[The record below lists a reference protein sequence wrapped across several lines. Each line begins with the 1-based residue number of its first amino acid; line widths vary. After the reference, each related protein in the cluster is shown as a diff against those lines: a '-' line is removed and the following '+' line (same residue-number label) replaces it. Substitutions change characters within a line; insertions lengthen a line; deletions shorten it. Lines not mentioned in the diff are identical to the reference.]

1 MQKKILSFF
10 LAIAMMLCTLPA
22 MAEEAVAVSEET
34 AALTTQEV
42 APEEQPEV
50 LEGTLLKAVNLL
62 SALSIAKGYE
72 DGTFRPENQVTRA
85 EYAAFVARML
95 RGGMVEATDNAGAV
109 REVVKEI
116 VTEKVVEIPAT
127 EEGAAPTTEIVKE
140 TTYEVE
146 YVSAEVMATQPSFN
160 DVAAN
165 HWANSDITFLR
176 DLGIVSGMGD
186 GSFAPDAP
194 VSFQDAV
201 KMTLCALGS
210 YYGDYAMAN
219 GGYPLGYIVKASEL
233 GLLKELENRG
243 AEAILR
249 GEVAV
254 LLYNALSAEYLVF
267 DQIKDGRPDYKTDET
282 ILSYVFDIDK
292 TNGYVTAN
300 MYSTLAGP
308 NEGAKENEIEID
320 GVRYRAIDETSQNYL
335 GYYVTA
341 YVKADDDDDSLGTM
355 YMMVP
360 HVKSKEVMV
369 EADDIEKATAS
380 RLDVVVND
388 ESESYSIDAKTV
400 IYNGTAYTDDFKQN
414 AEALLMP
421 SYGYVKLVSTKG
433 ATEYDLVIIENI
445 EHQIVRSVNK
455 KEQKLYFMD
464 NSYYDLDVENNEELR
479 VVLTKNGA
487 NATLDTDFAADDIV
501 AIVKSGNLIRIENL
515 GPNVV
520 SGKLAGKGKK
530 SVIVN
535 DVTYEITAS
544 AADMVK
550 IGKAYKL
557 YLTKAN
563 EVFFAKE
570 ISLTELE
577 ANMLTY
583 GLLLHVGNSSS
594 SALSSGYLNIKLFG
608 VDGQMKFL
616 NSTDDMKF
624 NNLRIGKKDAQGV
637 KTTAESIIAEL
648 KTTTMELAKSN
659 TVSVKNENGTTA
671 NVQNPFL
678 QVVKYKV
685 NAEGLVTELYSSA
698 YNDPDVFKKYGVYTG
713 KIITNGILQSTPYSL
728 SGTMVFSVPNWKNPL
743 ESDYKILKGV
753 NSRDTDLDDYIIYDI
768 NKDLNVG
775 VAVTHVP
782 KSAGASI
789 NLASV
794 MKYFIEAEE
803 AQATKA
809 GQSEPVDG
817 AMLYFYDT
825 GSKKSVFV
833 EKSNSAYATAMRL
846 QPGDCFYYSTT
857 NPDGFLNDF
866 NNKIWT
872 IDSIVKNIQ
881 NTQNGT
887 YMQILDA
894 LNSTTS
900 FYQFMFNVARIVSVD
915 GDELVLSTHATSDD
929 LTYQFCT
936 SLGKAVYKYDAKEK
950 EITTGETKDFDP
962 GEYVVLRRNSYQF
975 GDIMLIEGL
984 N

>member
-22 MAEEAVAVSEET
+22 MAEETAAVTEET
-34 AALTTQEV
+34 AAETTTQTPEV
-42 APEEQPEV
+42 QPEV
-50 LEGTLLKAVNLL
+50 LEGTLLKSVNLL

-95 RGGMVEATDNAGAV
+95 RGGMANESDNAGAV

-116 VTEKVVEIPAT
+116 VTEKTVEIPAT

-146 YVSAEVMATQPSFN
+146 YVSAEVVATAPSFN
-160 DVAAN
+160 DVSAD
-165 HWANSDITFLR
+165 HWANSDIAFLR

-186 GSFAPDAP
+186 GNFAPDAP

-219 GGYPLGYIVKASEL
+219 GGYPLGYILKASEL
-233 GLLKELENRG
+233 GLLKELQNKG
-243 AEAILR
+243 TEAILR

-282 ILSYVFDIDK
+282 ILSYVFDIEK
-292 TNGYVTAN
+292 ENGVVTGN
-300 MYSTLAGP
+300 MYSTLTGAA
-308 NEGAKENEIEID
+308 EGTKENEIELD
-320 GVRYRAIDETSQNYL
+320 GVRYIAIDGTSQDYL

-360 HVKSKEVMV
+360 YVKCKEVV
-369 EADDIEKATAS
+369 VDADCIDKATAT
-380 RLDVVVND
+380 RLDVTVDD
-388 ESESYSIDAKTV
+388 ESESYTIDADVV
-400 IYNGTAYTDDFKQN
+400 IYNGTAYTEDFEQN
-414 AEALLMP
+414 AQTLLMP
-421 SYGYVKLVSTKG
+421 AYGTVKLVSTRG
-433 ATEYDLVIIENI
+433 TSVYDLVIIENI
-445 EHQIVRSVNK
+445 EHQIVRSVNT

-464 NSYYDLDVENNEELR
+464 NTYLDLDTEDNEELR
-479 VVLTKNGA
+479 VVMMKDGA
-487 NATLDTDFAADDIV
+487 AITLDTGFVADDIV

-520 SGKLAGKGKK
+520 SGKVTAKSKK
-530 SVIVN
+530 NVTVSDVSYKFTPDVADVIK
-535 DVTYEITAS
+535 
-544 AADMVK
+544 M
-550 IGKAYKL
+550 GKAYKL

-570 ISLTELE
+570 IALTELE

-583 GLLLHVGNSSS
+583 GLLLHAANSTS
-594 SALSSGYLNIKLFG
+594 SALSSGYLNLKIFG
-608 VDGQMKFL
+608 VDGQMKYL
-616 NSTDDMKF
+616 TSTEDMKF
-624 NNLRIGKKDAQGV
+624 NDLRIGKNNAQGV
-637 KTTAESIIAEL
+637 KTTADSIVAAL

-659 TVSVKNENGTTA
+659 TVSVKNANGTTS

-685 NAEGLVTELYSSA
+685 NAEGVVTELYSSA
-698 YNDPDVFKKYGVYTG
+698 YNDPDVFKKYGVYNG
-713 KIITNGILQSTPYSL
+713 KIINNGILQSTPYSL
-728 SGTMVFSVPNWKNPL
+728 SGTMVFSVPNWRNPL

-753 NSRDTDLDDYIIYDI
+753 HSRDTDLDDYIIYDI
-768 NKDLNVG
+768 DEDLNVG

-794 MKYFIEAEE
+794 MKYFIEMEE
-803 AQATKA
+803 TQMPKA
-809 GQSEPVDG
+809 GQTDPVDG
-817 AMLYFYDT
+817 AILYFYDT
-825 GSKKSVFV
+825 GAKKSVFV
-833 EKSNSAYATAMRL
+833 EKSSSAYAVASRL
-846 QPGDCFYYSTT
+846 KPGDCFYYSTT
-857 NPDGFLNDF
+857 SPDGFLNDF

-872 IDSIVKNIQ
+872 IDSIIRNIE
-881 NTQNGT
+881 TTEDGT
-887 YMQILDA
+887 FLQVLDA

-900 FYQFMFNVARIVSVD
+900 FYQFMFNVARVVSVD
-915 GDELVLSTHATSDD
+915 GEELVLSTHATSDD
-929 LTYQFCT
+929 LAYQFCT
-936 SLGKAVYKYDAKEK
+936 SLGKGVYKYDAIDK
-950 EITTGETKDFDP
+950 EITTGASKDFDP